1 MVEKPYANRSDKDV
15 VNRTLCKL
23 KQWEG
28 AMRTRRYQE
37 ALSSCGCQETFQ
49 AIIIVLHPIFF
60 YQVERGLI
68 FTRVGEKVC
77 RWYKDGELQLR
88 LLVTAGHIHSIK
100 SWAIHS
106 YMHRRT
112 VRCTRGALQGREVT
126 HAMFVLVRVNSSR
139 IGLGIIGP
147 LETIGKKR
155 GATTIFKLVFVAS
168 GGNWI
173 GTEHILAALRV
184 GFSTRVELVQV

>member
-1 MVEKPYANRSDKDV
+1 MEEKPYKLA
-15 VNRTLCKL
+15 LCKL
-23 KQWEG
+23 KQWED
-28 AMRTRRYQE
+28 AMRTRRNQE
-37 ALSSCGCQETFQ
+37 VLSSCRCQETFQ
-49 AIIIVLHPIFF
+49 AIIFVLHPIFF

-68 FTRVGEKVC
+68 FTQVGEKVC

-88 LLVTAGHIHSIK
+88 LLVTAGYIHGIK

-112 VRCTRGALQGREVT
+112 VCCTRGALQSRKVT
-126 HAMFVLVRVNSSR
+126 HAMFVLVCVDSSR

-147 LETIGKKR
+147 LEAIGEKR

-168 GGNWI
+168 CGNWI

>member
-1 MVEKPYANRSDKDV
+1 MEEKPYKLA
-15 VNRTLCKL
+15 LCKL

-37 ALSSCGCQETFQ
+37 VLSSCRCQETFQ
-49 AIIIVLHPIFF
+49 AIIFVLHAIFF
-60 YQVERGLI
+60 NQVERGLI
-68 FTRVGEKVC
+68 FTQVGEKVC

-88 LLVTAGHIHSIK
+88 LLVTAGY
-100 SWAIHS
+100 IHS

-147 LETIGKKR
+147 LETIGEKR

-168 GGNWI
+168 
-173 GTEHILAALRV
+173 
-184 GFSTRVELVQV
+184 

>member
-1 MVEKPYANRSDKDV
+1 MKLALY
-15 VNRTLCKL
+15 KL

-37 ALSSCGCQETFQ
+37 VLPSCRCQETFQ
-49 AIIIVLHPIFF
+49 AIIFVLHAIFF
-60 YQVERGLI
+60 YQVERGLV
-68 FTRVGEKVC
+68 FTQVGEKVC

-88 LLVTAGHIHSIK
+88 LLVTAGYIHGIK

-112 VRCTRGALQGREVT
+112 VCRTRGALQSRKVT
-126 HAMFVLVRVNSSR
+126 HAMFVLVGVDGSR

-147 LETIGKKR
+147 LETIGEKR
-155 GATTIFKLVFVAS
+155 GATPTFKLVFVAS
-168 GGNWI
+168 
-173 GTEHILAALRV
+173 
-184 GFSTRVELVQV
+184 